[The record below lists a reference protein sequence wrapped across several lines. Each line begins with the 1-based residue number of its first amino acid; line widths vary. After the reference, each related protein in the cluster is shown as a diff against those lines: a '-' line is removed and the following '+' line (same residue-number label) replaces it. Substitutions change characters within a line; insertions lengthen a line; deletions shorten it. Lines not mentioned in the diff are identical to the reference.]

1 MLSTDSV
8 KRIAMKCPF
17 AGNGDRDEIA
27 NSATNVVNFNEGFP
41 GVYEAPS
48 ANDGKFV
55 TRREMNGA
63 LYSATADIFFLK
75 CGKLNTFDK
84 EFAIAINGYPK
95 GAVLK
100 YLYAGQVREVMS
112 LQDNNKY
119 DYTGSKLTPSEI
131 SAGIISGG
139 VDDIHWTLC
148 DIEKKAL
155 PEISFFSISSIG
167 VTSLYTSL
175 TQGVFNASMNA
186 LLGVKTDANLNY
198 GDQDIL
204 FQSTFPS
211 TKFFTGFGVF
221 VKDLGTSPSSVSSPT
236 PDTISSWSCVY
247 SSPDLGIAAVTNP
260 NDAKMKVQFSPISQ
274 MFVNA
279 TENHYYAV
287 CSVFSTYGRLLND
300 AHKNFNGAYVVSGR
314 IYLNGTFSYANIV
327 KM

>member
-1 MLSTDSV
+1 MLSTDEV
-8 KRIAMKCPF
+8 KRVAMRTPF
-17 AGNGDRDEIA
+17 AKNGDRDDIKNEG
-27 NSATNVVNFNEGFP
+27 TNELTFSDGFP

-48 ANDGKFV
+48 TTGGKFV

-63 LYSATADIFFLK
+63 LYASTADIFFLK

-112 LQDNNKY
+112 LQDNNMH
-119 DYTGSKLTPSEI
+119 DYTGSALTPAEI
-131 SAGIISGG
+131 SAGIVSGD

-167 VTSLYTSL
+167 VTSLYTSM
-175 TQGVFNASMNA
+175 TQGIFNASMNA
-186 LLGVKTDANLNY
+186 ILGVKTDANLNY
-198 GDQDIL
+198 GDQDVL

-247 SSPDLGIAAVTNP
+247 ASPDLGTAVVTNP
-260 NDAKMKVQFSPISQ
+260 ESPKMKTLFSPISQ

-279 TENHYYAV
+279 TEGHYYAV
-287 CSVFSTYGRLLND
+287 CSVFSIYGRILND
-300 AHKNFNGAYVVSGR
+300 VHTNFNGAYVVSGR
-314 IYLNGTFSYANIV
+314 MYLNGTFTYANII

>member
-41 GVYEAPS
+41 SVYEAPS

-112 LQDNNKY
+112 LQDNNMH
-119 DYTGSKLTPSEI
+119 DYTGSALTPAEI
-131 SAGIISGG
+131 SAGIVSGD

-167 VTSLYTSL
+167 VTELYTSM
-175 TQGVFNASMNA
+175 TQGIFNSSMNA
-186 LLGVKTDANLNY
+186 ILGVKTDANLNY
-198 GDQDIL
+198 VSQDIPIL
-204 FQSTFPS
+204 STFPS

-221 VKDLGTSPSSVSSPT
+221 IKDLGTSPSSVSSPT

-247 SSPDLGIAAVTNP
+247 ANSSLGIATITNP
-260 NDAKMKVQFSPISQ
+260 GSAKMKVSFSPISQ

-279 TENHYYAV
+279 TKGNYYAV
-287 CSVFSTYGRLLND
+287 CSVFSGYGRILDD
-300 AHKNFNGAYVVSGR
+300 AHSTFNGGYAVTGGVYR
-314 IYLNGTFSYANIV
+314 NGTFTYANIV